1 MPSWDFTIGH
11 YTLVPNPFWGGAA
24 FPLVVFLFLYL
35 WPVLERRGSGDK
47 AFHNLLDRPR
57 DAPVRTAIGVGMV
70 TCVTLVFLAGGSDR
84 VDVLFDLSYASQIWV
99 YRFLVFLGPLAAAL
113 ITYRVCRELQEGEHV
128 EHARRLAEDAAR
140 AASRREDAP
149 TKRRPP
155 DSGLRE
161 PV

>member
-1 MPSWDFTIGH
+1 
-11 YTLVPNPFWGGAA
+11 
-24 FPLVVFLFLYL
+24 
-35 WPVLERRGSGDK
+35 
-47 AFHNLLDRPR
+47 
-57 DAPVRTAIGVGMV
+57 MV